1 MIKNKEKVFDIALVG
16 TTAILIMVCSLTFR
30 ENVFVVIPLYV
41 SLFVWFLQSK
51 ANKFAFLLGG
61 LNSILYAAVDLFNG
75 LYASAIYDVLVSC
88 TLQIITFI
96 NWGRHSY
103 GKNSTIF
110 KRLSA
115 KQIIF
120 TVSAGAVVW
129 SLLYLVLSFF
139 GSGYMLFDNT
149 RTLLGTTATILCALS
164 FIEYT
169 YLQQVNIIISIV
181 MYAMMFKEEPIMI
194 THFIFNIYA
203 FICSARSFIK
213 MKKLYA
219 EQQSKKGEAKQCM
232 I

>member
-1 MIKNKEKVFDIALVG
+1 MIKNKEKTFDIALVG
-16 TTAILIMVCSLTFR
+16 TTAVLITICSLIFR
-30 ENVFVVIPLYV
+30 ENVFVVIPLYI

-51 ANKFAFLLGG
+51 ASKYAFLLGG

-75 LYASAIYDVLVSC
+75 LYASAVYDILVSC
-88 TLQIITFI
+88 TLQVITFI

-120 TVSAGAVVW
+120 TVSAGAALW
-129 SLLYLVLSFF
+129 GGLYLVLSFL

-149 RTLLGTTATILCALS
+149 RTLLGAVATILCALS

-169 YLQQVNIIISIV
+169 YFQQINIIISII
-181 MYAMMFKEEPIMI
+181 MYGMMFKEEPIMI

-203 FICSARSFIK
+203 LICSVRSFIK
-213 MKKLYA
+213 MKKLYH
-219 EQQSKKGEAKQCM
+219 EQQSIKGEAENV
-232 I
+232 